1 MWLLWNVYC
10 IQLMK
15 LLVFIVQK
23 KTSME
28 YMFSNANIK
37 SIDMKYLDVGRVKNF
52 TYYIFLKWLNEN
64 IRKNEFV
71 IYLSLFDISQ
81 AIICSGM
88 FADINELVIIIIS
101 NTFQWCIV
109 QISLSNKV
117 INIDEFEF
125 EKTIIVKN
133 MLAHFRMW

>member
-1 MWLLWNVYC
+1 LWLLWNVYC

-15 LLVFIVQK
+15 LLVLIVQK

-37 SIDMKYLDVGRVKNF
+37 SIDMKYLDVSRVKNF

-81 AIICSGM
+81 AIICSGI
-88 FADINELVIIIIS
+88 FSAINEFVIIIIS
-101 NTFQWCIV
+101 NTF
-109 QISLSNKV
+109 
-117 INIDEFEF
+117 
-125 EKTIIVKN
+125 
-133 MLAHFRMW
+133 

>member
-1 MWLLWNVYC
+1 
-10 IQLMK
+10 MK
-15 LLVFIVQK
+15 LLVLIVQK

-37 SIDMKYLDVGRVKNF
+37 SIDMKYLDVSRVKNF
-52 TYYIFLKWLNEN
+52 TYYIFLEWFNEN

-88 FADINELVIIIIS
+88 FADIMNL
-101 NTFQWCIV
+101 
-109 QISLSNKV
+109 L
-117 INIDEFEF
+117 
-125 EKTIIVKN
+125 
-133 MLAHFRMW
+133 LL